1 MQDCRDWVRS
11 RLLTRGAKP
20 FEFVQTV
27 PCYDP
32 SQSASNSC
40 FSGKGFEIS
49 DFPFNVVCTL
59 ICLHEIGLF
68 FLPSEIRK

>member
-49 DFPFNVVCTL
+49 DFTFNVVCTL
-59 ICLHEIGLF
+59 ICLHEIGHF
-68 FLPSEIRK
+68 FFTL